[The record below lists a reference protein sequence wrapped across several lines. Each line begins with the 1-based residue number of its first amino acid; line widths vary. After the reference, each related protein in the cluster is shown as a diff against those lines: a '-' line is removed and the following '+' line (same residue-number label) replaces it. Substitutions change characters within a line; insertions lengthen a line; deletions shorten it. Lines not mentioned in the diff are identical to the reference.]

1 MKPIEMER
9 LGTMDDPIPI
19 YSLVS
24 SGFPVD
30 GRYRKM
36 RGGSLRTTWADCD

>member
-24 SGFPVD
+24 SSELGLTLALCARWLSV
-30 GRYRKM
+30 
-36 RGGSLRTTWADCD
+36 LA